1 MQGLRRFSG
10 VGALL
15 FAVIFVVGALR
26 GQALALAAG
35 DDELCIVMGG
45 TAAVRHAPPSDPG
58 DLADPTHAC
67 CDLGLCLDGTA
78 LPPSTPAFAALARL
92 TVRVPSRPAP
102 TRRHGR
108 ARRAGHRPRDPP
120 RL

>member
-1 MQGLRRFSG
+1 MKGLRRFSG

-15 FAVIFVVGALR
+15 FAVIFVVAALR
-26 GQALALAAG
+26 GQALAFAAG
-35 DDELCIVMGG
+35 DDELCLVMGG
-45 TAAVRHAPPSDPG
+45 NVTARSTPVHDPG
-58 DLADPTHAC
+58 DLADRCHAC
-67 CDLGLCLDGTA
+67 CDLGLCLDGVA
-78 LPPSTPAFAALARL
+78 LPPSAPAFAALARL

-102 TRRHGR
+102 PRRHGR